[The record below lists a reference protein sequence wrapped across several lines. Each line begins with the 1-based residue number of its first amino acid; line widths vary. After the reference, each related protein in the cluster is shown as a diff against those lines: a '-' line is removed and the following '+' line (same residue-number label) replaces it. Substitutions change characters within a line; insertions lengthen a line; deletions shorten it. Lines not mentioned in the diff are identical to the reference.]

1 MNEFGEKSYDAVSH
15 CNDEFYR
22 FTPYGKGESVYDQS
36 RKWKLKIS
44 WIERNL

>member
-1 MNEFGEKSYDAVSH
+1 MMRSVIVTTNFIG
-15 CNDEFYR
+15 
-22 FTPYGKGESVYDQS
+22 FTPYGKDESVYDQS